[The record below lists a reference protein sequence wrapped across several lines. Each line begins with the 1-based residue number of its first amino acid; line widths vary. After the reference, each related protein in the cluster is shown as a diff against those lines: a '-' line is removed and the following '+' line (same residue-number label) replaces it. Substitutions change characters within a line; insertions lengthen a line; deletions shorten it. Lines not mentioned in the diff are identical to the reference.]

1 MRKIQSR
8 RPEKKA
14 KNHVTLTRNFPWK
27 STSTTHLY
35 FLPPNTKILKAFPKL
50 IPPKLSQTST
60 RQPNCGE
67 KAKSK
72 PEILLSDVRTSEG
85 DILRPEHKIAK
96 CLTYKRRF
104 GSYTQKNDQKTA
116 RLASK
121 AILGKVS
128 SSEWVKGVLGQKSV
142 L

>member
-8 RPEKKA
+8 KPEKKA
-14 KNHVTLTRNFPWK
+14 KNHVMLTRNPPLLR
-27 STSTTHLY
+27 THLY
-35 FLPPNTKILKAFPKL
+35 FLPPTTKILIAFPKL
-50 IPPKLSQTST
+50 IPPKLSQKST
-60 RQPNCGE
+60 RQPNFGE
-67 KAKSK
+67 KTKSK

-85 DILRPEHKIAK
+85 DILRLEHK

-128 SSEWVKGVLGQKSV
+128 SSEWVKGFPG
-142 L
+142 